1 MARHITSREAKE
13 RHVSLSSFLQRGLRV
28 YIRLARSHETIN
40 PGSLDKIYPHPHL
53 PIPSVCPWATTLRSF
68 CGFLLCLA
76 TVLTLFPFVLFLLDS
91 IRVLF
96 TFVCPLSFKSSFYLV
111 TSFRHVFSSPSIKI
125 FQFILHSP
133 FSHLSSF
140 IISVTLER
148 YHVLEV
154 VCMISLELFARLIL
168 FYKQRV
174 SFLWIFFPSRFV
186 SLSCGFFNF
195 LLYLL
200 LFFFSFSLK
209 G

>member
-40 PGSLDKIYPHPHL
+40 PGSLDKIYPHL
-53 PIPSVCPWATTLRSF
+53 SIPSVCPWATTLRSF

-91 IRVLF
+91 IRVPF

-111 TSFRHVFSSPSIKI
+111 TSFRHVFSSPSTKI
-125 FQFILHSP
+125 FQFIRSP

-140 IISVTLER
+140 IISVTER

-154 VCMISLELFARLIL
+154 V
-168 FYKQRV
+168 YV
-174 SFLWIFFPSRFV
+174 
-186 SLSCGFFNF
+186 
-195 LLYLL
+195 
-200 LFFFSFSLK
+200 
-209 G
+209 

>member
-40 PGSLDKIYPHPHL
+40 PGSLDKIYPHL
-53 PIPSVCPWATTLRSF
+53 SIPSVCPWATTLRSF

-111 TSFRHVFSSPSIKI
+111 TSFHHVLFSSPSIKI
-125 FQFILHSP
+125 FQFIRSP

-140 IISVTLER
+140 IISVTER

-154 VCMISLELFARLIL
+154 ICMISLELFARLIL

-174 SFLWIFFPSRFV
+174 SFL
-186 SLSCGFFNF
+186 
-195 LLYLL
+195 
-200 LFFFSFSLK
+200 
-209 G
+209 